1 MRSSTSLV
9 ALLLLPHCA
18 SAVVLT
24 RPPLRTAPLPP
35 FPTAPLARS
44 PLRTAPMSMS
54 AKNALATLA
63 STRVLVSGTAFG
75 VLVWRRDAASVLCI
89 TGAVIN
95 AIFSKILK
103 RLINESRPAGAQ
115 ESDPGMPSS
124 HAMSLFFFATYLV
137 LLAAT
142 APTLPL
148 LPPGPTPRVGAAV
161 VVLGLATY
169 GAVHRVRSG
178 LHTPAQICVGAAI
191 GAADAALWLL
201 WAQPRLQRAL
211 SGGQLVALASVF
223 VVIGAL
229 TIGSVE
235 RWLRRRGGLRA
246 VLKGD

>member
-1 MRSSTSLV
+1 MRSTSLV
-9 ALLLLPHCA
+9 LALFLAPHCA
-18 SAVVLT
+18 SAIIA
-24 RPPLRTAPLPP
+24 RPPLRTTPLPS
-35 FPTAPLARS
+35 FPTVPLARS
-44 PLRTAPMSMS
+44 PLRAAPMSMS
-54 AKNALATLA
+54 AKNALATLL

-137 LLAAT
+137 LLAVT

-148 LPPGPTPRVGAAV
+148 LPPGPTPRAGAAA
-161 VVLGLATY
+161 VVLGLASY

-178 LHTPAQICVGAAI
+178 LHTPAQI
-191 GAADAALWLL
+191 
-201 WAQPRLQRAL
+201 
-211 SGGQLVALASVF
+211 
-223 VVIGAL
+223 
-229 TIGSVE
+229 
-235 RWLRRRGGLRA
+235 
-246 VLKGD
+246 